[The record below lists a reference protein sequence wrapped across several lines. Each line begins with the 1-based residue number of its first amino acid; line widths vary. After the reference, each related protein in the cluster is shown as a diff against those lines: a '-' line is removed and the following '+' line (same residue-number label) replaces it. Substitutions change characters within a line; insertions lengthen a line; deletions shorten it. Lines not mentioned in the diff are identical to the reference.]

1 MRNEEQ
7 EDGGAAIPQS
17 PARTFRKYA
26 RPSSLS
32 PEQCR
37 RQTEVLR
44 AASDR
49 LFPRGAAIAFLN
61 SHNAKLGGKPLQL
74 ALDSE
79 DGLLRVEQLI
89 ARMSTAKTDPGAMS

>member
-1 MRNEEQ
+1 MPNEVSGE
-7 EDGGAAIPQS
+7 EEAAVPQ
-17 PARTFRKYA
+17 PRGRTFRRIA
-26 RPSSLS
+26 PSSLS

-44 AASDR
+44 AACDK
-49 LFPRGAAIAFLN
+49 LFPRGTAISFLN

-74 ALDSE
+74 ALDSD

-89 ARMSTAKTDPGAMS
+89 AAMSRR

>member
-1 MRNEEQ
+1 MPNEVPLGE
-7 EDGGAAIPQS
+7 AAAAPQP

-26 RPSSLS
+26 PPSSLS

-44 AASDR
+44 AACDK
-49 LFPRGAAIAFLN
+49 LFPRGTAIAFLN

-74 ALDSE
+74 ALDSD

-89 ARMSTAKTDPGAMS
+89 ARMSKAEAERGANS